1 MNFFLF
7 LLHVLCSISVFSV
20 FEFLHSVAGTGMC
33 LEKVPPSSSS
43 KYKQAEWDEQ
53 RVKCFE
59 LAGDLTLLYLQE
71 QDKLQQQT
79 TNTNTGTNETLI
91 LDVGNDY
98 FFNDM

>member
-1 MNFFLF
+1 
-7 LLHVLCSISVFSV
+7 
-20 FEFLHSVAGTGMC
+20 MC

-71 QDKLQQQT
+71 QDKLQQQQQT
-79 TNTNTGTNETLI
+79 INTNTGTNLT
-91 LDVGNDY
+91 VSA
-98 FFNDM
+98 